1 MMCRYVGGCMARSP
15 VGNFVVVVMVMVM
28 VLRNLSPAV
37 WNVIPQLQLRYI
49 LEIHCSDTYGPDT
62 LGNVGCN

>member
-28 VLRNLSPAV
+28 VLRSLSPAV
-37 WNVIPQLQLRYI
+37 VECYPTISA
-49 LEIHCSDTYGPDT
+49 EIHYGDT
-62 LGNVGCN
+62 L